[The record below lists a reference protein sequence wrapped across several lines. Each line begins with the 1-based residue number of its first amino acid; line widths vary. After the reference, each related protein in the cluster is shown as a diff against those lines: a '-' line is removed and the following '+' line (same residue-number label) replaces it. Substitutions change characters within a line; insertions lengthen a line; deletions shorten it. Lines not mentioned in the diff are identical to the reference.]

1 LFSDNVKL
9 NKEIT
14 KEIVFRLE
22 NKYDISNLENE
33 LDNLINSSIDKQEFK
48 AEVGRGF
55 IGSFWSLK
63 KRGAT

>member
-1 LFSDNVKL
+1 MDNM
-9 NKEIT
+9 
-14 KEIVFRLE
+14 
-22 NKYDISNLENE
+22 
-33 LDNLINSSIDKQEFK
+33 INSSIEKQEFK